1 MSNNRL
7 TENEELAEERAAET
21 QNHATH
27 LAPTPDGGA
36 EEARG
41 VVVEKKR
48 RGKHAIPV
56 DSELAQE
63 SLVSDEASEEKAEAD
78 VVAPE
83 MGPTDAHV
91 VLDDIASAAAGRRVA
106 DEARDEQLGA
116 GGTPAGRRHGPGGGP
131 GGGGGAVNRE
141 VISQMGPTLGRVL
154 QFARKYW
161 GYMIAAVVMAI
172 AGSVLTVISPHYI
185 GEITNTIT
193 DGIMGN
199 MDMDRVRTLV
209 IISVSI
215 LAGSFV
221 FGYVQAR
228 LMVVAT
234 QRTSQNMRTAINEK
248 IDRMPLSYF
257 DRISHG
263 DTLSRVTNDVD
274 TLSQTLNN
282 SVSSIMTGVIMLFGS
297 AFMMFMTDWRMALA
311 GIAAAIVGFMLT
323 VVIMGSSQKF
333 FVARQSQLGALNG
346 HIEETFG
353 GQIVVRA
360 FNGEPEAKSEFKV
373 RNDRLYSSSWRADF
387 LSGLMMPVM
396 TFVGNLGYVVVC
408 VVGAVLVVNGT
419 ISIGVITSFMIYI
432 RLFTQPLA
440 NIAQA
445 ATSFQGASA
454 AGTRVFELLDEPEME
469 DESYKPATDNLV
481 RGHVRFDD
489 VHFGYV
495 PDKEIIHGFS
505 ADVYPGQKVAI
516 VGPTGAGKT
525 TLVNLLMRFY
535 DVDSGQIL
543 VDGVPTKDMRRED
556 VDSLFSM
563 VLQDTWMFEGTMR
576 ENLVYHAK
584 GVSQG
589 SLDRVVEEVGLGE
602 FIKQLPHGY
611 DTVMGEENA
620 LSAGQKQLVTI
631 ARAMIADN
639 PLLIL
644 DEATSSIDT
653 RTELLIQ
660 RALDTLTEG
669 RTSFVI
675 AHRLSTIRDA
685 DIIFVMR
692 DGDIV
697 ETGSHQE
704 LLAEG
709 GFYAELYNSQFDVVE

>member
-1 MSNNRL
+1 MSDNRI
-7 TENEELAEERAAET
+7 AEESKMTGSPVTET
-21 QNHATH
+21 
-27 LAPTPDGGA
+27 L
-36 EEARG
+36 
-41 VVVEKKR
+41 K
-48 RGKHAIPV
+48 
-56 DSELAQE
+56 
-63 SLVSDEASEEKAEAD
+63 
-78 VVAPE
+78 
-83 MGPTDAHV
+83 DAV
-91 VLDDIASAAAGRRVA
+91 VLGTRDSARNVMDDEVASAAAGTRVA
-106 DEARDEQLGA
+106 QEAREEQLGTETS
-116 GGTPAGRRHGPGGGP
+116 GGRAHRGGPGGGGP
-131 GGGGGAVNRE
+131 GGGGGAVNKQ
-141 VISQMGPTLGRVL
+141 VISDMGPTLGRVL

-161 GYMIAAVVMAI
+161 AYMIVAVVMAI
-172 AGSVLTVISPHYI
+172 AGSVLTVISPHFL
-185 GEITNTIT
+185 GEITDAIAA
-193 DGIMGN
+193 GVMQGN

-209 IISVSI
+209 IISI
-215 LAGSFV
+215 AIMAGSFV
-221 FGYVQAR
+221 FSYVQAR

-234 QRTSQNMRTAINEK
+234 QRTSQNMRTEINRK

-274 TLSQTLNN
+274 TLSQTLNS
-282 SVSSIMTGVIMLFGS
+282 SVSSIMTGVIMLLGS
-297 AFMMFMTDWRMALA
+297 ALMMVVTEWRMALA
-311 GIAAAIVGFMLT
+311 GIAAALLGFVLT
-323 VVIMGSSQKF
+323 VLIMGISQKF

-346 HIEETFG
+346 HIEETFS
-353 GQIVVRA
+353 GQNVVRA
-360 FNGEPEAKSEFKV
+360 YNAEPLAKQEFGT
-373 RNDRLYSSSWRADF
+373 RNARLYGSSWRADF
-387 LSGLMMPVM
+387 LSGLMMPIM
-396 TFVGNLGYVVVC
+396 TFIGNLGYVVVC

-419 ISIGVITSFMIYI
+419 ISIGVITAFMMYI

-454 AGTRVFELLDEPEME
+454 AGTRVFELLDEEEMP
-469 DESYKPATDNLV
+469 DESAKPAADHVV

-489 VHFGYV
+489 VHFSYAPG
-495 PDKEIIHGFS
+495 KEIIHGFS

-535 DVDSGQIL
+535 DVDSGRIL
-543 VDGVPTKDMRRED
+543 VDGVPTMDMKRED
-556 VDSLFSM
+556 VDALFSM
-563 VLQDTWMFEGTMR
+563 VLQDTWLFKGTMR
-576 ENLVYHAK
+576 ENLVYRTE
-584 GVSQG
+584 GVSPER
-589 SLDRVVEEVGLGE
+589 LDHVVEEVGLAE
-602 FIKQLPHGY
+602 FIKQLPQGY

-660 RALDTLTEG
+660 RALDTLTRG

-697 ETGSHQE
+697 ETGSHEE
-704 LLAEG
+704 LLARG
-709 GFYAELYNSQFDVVE
+709 GFYSELYNSQFDVVE

>member
-1 MSNNRL
+1 
-7 TENEELAEERAAET
+7 
-21 QNHATH
+21 
-27 LAPTPDGGA
+27 
-36 EEARG
+36 
-41 VVVEKKR
+41 
-48 RGKHAIPV
+48 
-56 DSELAQE
+56 
-63 SLVSDEASEEKAEAD
+63 
-78 VVAPE
+78 
-83 MGPTDAHV
+83 
-91 VLDDIASAAAGRRVA
+91 
-106 DEARDEQLGA
+106 
-116 GGTPAGRRHGPGGGP
+116 
-131 GGGGGAVNRE
+131 
-141 VISQMGPTLGRVL
+141 MGPTLGRVL

-185 GEITNTIT
+185 GEITNTIA

-221 FGYVQAR
+221 FSYVQAR

-234 QRTSQNMRTAINEK
+234 QRTSQNMRTAINQK

-282 SVSSIMTGVIMLFGS
+282 SVSSIMTGVIMLVGS
-297 AFMMFMTDWRMALA
+297 AVMMFVTEWRMALA

-323 VVIMGSSQKF
+323 VVIMGASQKF

-360 FNGEPEAKSEFKV
+360 FNGEPEAKAEFKA
-373 RNDRLYSSSWRADF
+373 RNDRLYGSSWRADF

-419 ISIGVITSFMIYI
+419 VSIGVITSFMMYI

-454 AGTRVFELLDEPEME
+454 AGTRVFELLDEPEMD
-469 DESYKPATDNLV
+469 DESGKPATDNLV

-563 VLQDTWMFEGTMR
+563 VLQDTWMFKGTMR
-576 ENLVYHAK
+576 ENLVYRTE
-584 GVSQG
+584 GVTQEQ
-589 SLDRVVEEVGLGE
+589 LDRVVEEVGLAE

-685 DIIFVMR
+685 DNILVM
-692 DGDIV
+692 DHGDII
-697 ETGSHQE
+697 EKGTHDE
-704 LLAEG
+704 LLAKG
-709 GFYAELYNSQFDVVE
+709 GAYAKLYNSQFEEA

>member
-1 MSNNRL
+1 MSNNRI
-7 TENEELAEERAAET
+7 TENEELTE
-21 QNHATH
+21 NSI
-27 LAPTPDGGA
+27 PTDVTGVT
-36 EEARG
+36 EARG
-41 VVVEKKR
+41 GVVVDKKR
-48 RGKHAIPV
+48 RGKHALPV
-56 DSELAQE
+56 DDERA
-63 SLVSDEASEEKAEAD
+63 DEARVADEAREEKKEAD
-78 VVAPE
+78 IVAPE
-83 MGPTDAHV
+83 LGPTDAHT
-91 VLDDIASAAAGRRVA
+91 VLDDVASAAAGRRVA
-106 DEARDEQLGA
+106 DEARNAQLGV
-116 GGTPAGRRHGPGGGP
+116 GGDAPGGRRHGPGPGGP
-131 GGGGGAVNRE
+131 GGGGAVNRE
-141 VISQMGPTLGRVL
+141 VISDMGPTLGRVL

-185 GEITNTIT
+185 GEITNTIA

-221 FGYVQAR
+221 FSYVQAR

-234 QRTSQNMRTAINEK
+234 QRTSQNMRTAINQK

-282 SVSSIMTGVIMLFGS
+282 SVSSIMTGVIMLVGS
-297 AFMMFMTDWRMALA
+297 AVMMFVTEWRMALA

-323 VVIMGSSQKF
+323 VVIMGASQKF

-360 FNGEPEAKSEFKV
+360 FNGEPEAKAEFKV
-373 RNDRLYSSSWRADF
+373 RNDRLYGSSWRADF

-419 ISIGVITSFMIYI
+419 VSIGVITSFMMYI

-469 DESYKPATDNLV
+469 DESGKPATDNLV

-563 VLQDTWMFEGTMR
+563 VLQDTWMFKGTMR
-576 ENLVYHAK
+576 ENLVYRTE
-584 GVSQG
+584 GVTQEQ
-589 SLDRVVEEVGLGE
+589 LDRVVEEVGLAE

-697 ETGSHQE
+697 ETGSHEE

>member
-1 MSNNRL
+1 
-7 TENEELAEERAAET
+7 
-21 QNHATH
+21 
-27 LAPTPDGGA
+27 
-36 EEARG
+36 
-41 VVVEKKR
+41 
-48 RGKHAIPV
+48 
-56 DSELAQE
+56 
-63 SLVSDEASEEKAEAD
+63 
-78 VVAPE
+78 
-83 MGPTDAHV
+83 
-91 VLDDIASAAAGRRVA
+91 
-106 DEARDEQLGA
+106 
-116 GGTPAGRRHGPGGGP
+116 
-131 GGGGGAVNRE
+131 
-141 VISQMGPTLGRVL
+141 
-154 QFARKYW
+154 
-161 GYMIAAVVMAI
+161 
-172 AGSVLTVISPHYI
+172 
-185 GEITNTIT
+185 
-193 DGIMGN
+193 
-199 MDMDRVRTLV
+199 VRTLV

-221 FGYVQAR
+221 FSYVQAR

-234 QRTSQNMRTAINEK
+234 QRTSQNMRTAINQK

-282 SVSSIMTGVIMLFGS
+282 SVSSIMTGVIMLVGS
-297 AFMMFMTDWRMALA
+297 AVMMFVTEWRMALA

-323 VVIMGSSQKF
+323 VVIMGASQKF

-360 FNGEPEAKSEFKV
+360 FNGEPEAKAEFKA
-373 RNDRLYSSSWRADF
+373 RNDRLYGSSWRADF

-419 ISIGVITSFMIYI
+419 VSIGVITSFMMYI

-454 AGTRVFELLDEPEME
+454 AGTRVFELLDEPEMD
-469 DESYKPATDNLV
+469 DESGKPATDNLV

-563 VLQDTWMFEGTMR
+563 VLQDTWMFKGTMR
-576 ENLVYHAK
+576 ENLVYRTE
-584 GVSQG
+584 GVTQEQ
-589 SLDRVVEEVGLGE
+589 LDRVVEEVGLAE

-697 ETGSHQE
+697 ETGSHEE

>member
-1 MSNNRL
+1 MSNNRI
-7 TENEELAEERAAET
+7 TENEELTE
-21 QNHATH
+21 NSI
-27 LAPTPDGGA
+27 PTDVTGVT
-36 EEARG
+36 EARG
-41 VVVEKKR
+41 GVVVDKKR
-48 RGKHAIPV
+48 RGKHALPV
-56 DSELAQE
+56 DDERA
-63 SLVSDEASEEKAEAD
+63 DEARVADEAREEKKEAD
-78 VVAPE
+78 IVAPE
-83 MGPTDAHV
+83 LGPTDAHT
-91 VLDDIASAAAGRRVA
+91 VLDDVASAAAGRRVA
-106 DEARDEQLGA
+106 DEARNAQLGV
-116 GGTPAGRRHGPGGGP
+116 GGDAPGGRRHGPGPGGP
-131 GGGGGAVNRE
+131 GGGGAVNRE
-141 VISQMGPTLGRVL
+141 VISDMGPTLGRVL

-185 GEITNTIT
+185 GEITNTIA

-221 FGYVQAR
+221 FSYVQAR

-234 QRTSQNMRTAINEK
+234 QRTSQNMRTAINQK

-282 SVSSIMTGVIMLFGS
+282 SVSSIMTGVIMLVGS
-297 AFMMFMTDWRMALA
+297 AVMMFVTEWRMALA

-323 VVIMGSSQKF
+323 VVIMGASQKF

-360 FNGEPEAKSEFKV
+360 FNGEPEAKAEFKA
-373 RNDRLYSSSWRADF
+373 RNDRLYGSSWRADF
-387 LSGLMMPVM
+387 LSGLMMPIM

-419 ISIGVITSFMIYI
+419 VSIGVITSFMMYI

-469 DESYKPATDNLV
+469 DESGKPATDADDRLV

-489 VHFGYV
+489 VRFGYV

-543 VDGVPTKDMRRED
+543 VDGVPTKDMKRED

-563 VLQDTWMFEGTMR
+563 VLQDTWMFKGTMR
-576 ENLVYHAK
+576 ENLVYRTE
-584 GVSQG
+584 GVSQEQ
-589 SLDRVVEEVGLGE
+589 LDRVVEEVGLAE
-602 FIKQLPHGY
+602 FVRQLPHGY
-611 DTVMGEENA
+611 DTEMGEENA

-697 ETGSHQE
+697 ETGSHEE

>member
-7 TENEELAEERAAET
+7 AENEEVAEQRAAEI
-21 QNHATH
+21 QNSATH
-27 LAPTPDGGA
+27 VAPDGGA

-48 RGKHAIPV
+48 RGKHAMPV
-56 DSELAQE
+56 DSDLAQVN
-63 SLVSDEASEEKAEAD
+63 LGADETSEKQRKA
-78 VVAPE
+78 
-83 MGPTDAHV
+83 
-91 VLDDIASAAAGRRVA
+91 DIASAAAGRRVA

-141 VISQMGPTLGRVL
+141 VIGQMGPTLGRVL
-154 QFARKYW
+154 QFARQYW

-221 FGYVQAR
+221 FSYVQAR

-282 SVSSIMTGVIMLFGS
+282 SVSSIMTGVIMLVGS
-297 AFMMFMTDWRMALA
+297 AFMMFLTDWRMALA

-323 VVIMGSSQKF
+323 VIIMGASQKF
-333 FVARQSQLGALNG
+333 FVARQSQLGSLNG

-469 DESYKPATDNLV
+469 DESGKPAADNLV

-584 GVSQG
+584 GVSQE

-697 ETGSHQE
+697 ETGSHEE

>member
-1 MSNNRL
+1 MSHHRL
-7 TENEELAEERAAET
+7 PEDPAVTNSETEAVDQTNAA
-21 QNHATH
+21 
-27 LAPTPDGGA
+27 
-36 EEARG
+36 G
-41 VVVEKKR
+41 VVVEPR
-48 RGKHAIPV
+48 RGKHAMPDV
-56 DSELAQE
+56 DARVVETAVVPETDAAPAGENPAPAGEQ
-63 SLVSDEASEEKAEAD
+63 DEAEAWRND
-78 VVAPE
+78 V
-83 MGPTDAHV
+83 
-91 VLDDIASAAAGRRVA
+91 ASAAAGRRVA
-106 DEARDEQLGA
+106 DEAREEQLGA
-116 GGTPAGRRHGPGGGP
+116 EDNARPQRRHGPPGGP
-131 GGGGGAVNRE
+131 GGGAVNKQ
-141 VISQMGPTLGRVL
+141 VISEMAPTLGRVL
-154 QFARKYW
+154 RFARKYW
-161 GYMIAAVVMAI
+161 GYMISAVIMAI

-185 GEITNTIT
+185 GEITDTIAT
-193 DGIMGN
+193 GIMGN
-199 MDMDRVRTLV
+199 MDMVRVRELV
-209 IISVSI
+209 IISIAI

-221 FGYVQAR
+221 FSYVQAQ

-234 QRTSQNMRTAINEK
+234 QRTSQNMRTAINRK
-248 IDRMPLSYF
+248 IDRMPLAYF
-257 DRISHG
+257 DRVSHG

-282 SVSSIMTGVIMLFGS
+282 SVSSIMTGIVMLIGTTV
-297 AFMMFMTDWRMALA
+297 MMFWTEWRMALA
-311 GIAAAIVGFMLT
+311 GIAAAIIGFMLT
-323 VVIMGSSQKF
+323 AVIMGVSQKF
-333 FVARQSQLGALNG
+333 FVARQRQLGALNG

-360 FNGEPEAKSEFKV
+360 FNGEPEAKAEFKA
-373 RNDRLYSSSWRADF
+373 RNDRLYASSWRADF
-387 LSGLMMPVM
+387 LSGLMMPIM

-419 ISIGVITSFMIYI
+419 ISIGVITSFMMYI

-469 DESYKPATDNLV
+469 DESGKPATNADRLV

-489 VHFGYV
+489 VRFGYV
-495 PDKEIIHGFS
+495 PEKEIIHGFS

-535 DVDSGQIL
+535 DVDSGHIL
-543 VDGVPTKDMRRED
+543 VDGVSTKEMKRED

-563 VLQDTWMFEGTMR
+563 VLQDTWMFKGTMR
-576 ENLVYHAK
+576 ENLVYRTE

-589 SLDRVVEEVGLGE
+589 KLDQVVEEVGLAE
-602 FIKQLPHGY
+602 FVHQLPHGY
-611 DTVMGEENA
+611 DTEMGEENA

-631 ARAMIADN
+631 ARAMLADN

-697 ETGSHQE
+697 ETGSHEE

>member
-1 MSNNRL
+1 MSDHRIPEEPTTMGGE
-7 TENEELAEERAAET
+7 TE
-21 QNHATH
+21 AT
-27 LAPTPDGGA
+27 
-36 EEARG
+36 G
-41 VVVEKKR
+41 VVVEPRK
-48 RGKHAIPV
+48 RGKHAM
-56 DSELAQE
+56 
-63 SLVSDEASEEKAEAD
+63 SDDGLRATEAVVVTETNVAD
-78 VVAPE
+78 KRDETVNLREDV
-83 MGPTDAHV
+83 
-91 VLDDIASAAAGRRVA
+91 ASAAAGRRVA
-106 DEARDEQLGA
+106 DEAREEQLGA
-116 GGTPAGRRHGPGGGP
+116 GGDTPGGRPHGPGPGGP
-131 GGGGGAVNRE
+131 HGGGGAVNKQ
-141 VISQMGPTLGRVL
+141 VISDMGPTLGRVL

-185 GEITNTIT
+185 GEITDAIAA
-193 DGIMGN
+193 GIMGN

-215 LAGSFV
+215 YAGSFV
-221 FGYVQAR
+221 FSYVQAQV
-228 LMVVAT
+228 MVVAT
-234 QRTSQNMRTAINEK
+234 QRTSQNMRTAINQK

-257 DRISHG
+257 DRVSHG

-282 SVSSIMTGVIMLFGS
+282 SVSSIMTGVVMLVGTTV
-297 AFMMFMTDWRMALA
+297 MMFWTEWRMALA

-323 VVIMGSSQKF
+323 VVIMGVSQKF
-333 FVARQSQLGALNG
+333 FVARQHQLGALNG

-360 FNGEPEAKSEFKV
+360 FNGEPEAKTEFKS
-373 RNDRLYSSSWRADF
+373 RNDRLYSSSWHADF
-387 LSGLMMPVM
+387 LSGLMMPIM
-396 TFVGNLGYVVVC
+396 IFVGNLGYVVVC

-419 ISIGVITSFMIYI
+419 VSIGVITSFMMYI

-469 DESYKPATDNLV
+469 DESGKPAMDTDDRLV

-489 VHFGYV
+489 VRFGYM

-543 VDGVPTKDMRRED
+543 VDGVPTKDMKRED

-563 VLQDTWMFEGTMR
+563 VLQDTWMFKGTMR
-576 ENLVYHAK
+576 ENLVYRTE
-584 GVSQG
+584 GVTQEQ
-589 SLDRVVEEVGLGE
+589 LDRVVEEVGLGE
-602 FIKQLPHGY
+602 FVRQLPHGY
-611 DTVMGEENA
+611 DTEMGEENA

-697 ETGSHQE
+697 ETGSHEE
-704 LLAEG
+704 LLAKG

>member
-1 MSNNRL
+1 MSDHRIPEEPTTMGGE
-7 TENEELAEERAAET
+7 TE
-21 QNHATH
+21 AT
-27 LAPTPDGGA
+27 
-36 EEARG
+36 G
-41 VVVEKKR
+41 VVVEPRK
-48 RGKHAIPV
+48 RGKHAMSDDGSRV
-56 DSELAQE
+56 ERAVVVTQTNTADER
-63 SLVSDEASEEKAEAD
+63 DEAVTLREE
-78 VVAPE
+78 
-83 MGPTDAHV
+83 
-91 VLDDIASAAAGRRVA
+91 IASAAAGRRVA
-106 DEARDEQLGA
+106 DEAREEQLGA
-116 GGTPAGRRHGPGGGP
+116 GDNVPSRRRHGPGPGPGGP
-131 GGGGGAVNRE
+131 HGGGGAVNKQ
-141 VISQMGPTLGRVL
+141 VISEMGPTLGRVL

-185 GEITNTIT
+185 GEITDAIAA
-193 DGIMGN
+193 GIMGN

-209 IISVSI
+209 IISVAI
-215 LAGSFV
+215 MLGSFV
-221 FGYVQAR
+221 FSYVQAR

-234 QRTSQNMRTAINEK
+234 QRTSQNMRTAINQK

-257 DRISHG
+257 DRVSHG

-282 SVSSIMTGVIMLFGS
+282 SVSSIMTGIVMLVGTTV
-297 AFMMFMTDWRMALA
+297 MMFVTEWRMALA
-311 GIAAAIVGFMLT
+311 GIAAAVVGFMLT
-323 VVIMGSSQKF
+323 VVIMGVSQKF

-353 GQIVVRA
+353 GQTVVRA
-360 FNGEPEAKSEFKV
+360 FNGEPEAKAEFRA

-387 LSGLMMPVM
+387 LSGLMMPIM

-419 ISIGVITSFMIYI
+419 VSIGVITSFMMYI

-469 DESYKPATDNLV
+469 DESGKPAMDADDRLV

-489 VHFGYV
+489 VRFGYV

-543 VDGVPTKDMRRED
+543 VDGVPTKDMKRED

-563 VLQDTWMFEGTMR
+563 VLQDTWMFKGTMR
-576 ENLVYHAK
+576 ENLVYRTE
-584 GVSQG
+584 GVSQEQ
-589 SLDRVVEEVGLGE
+589 LDRVVEEVGLAE
-602 FIKQLPHGY
+602 FVRQLPHGY
-611 DTVMGEENA
+611 DTEMGEENA

-697 ETGSHQE
+697 ETGSHEE
-704 LLAEG
+704 LLAKG

>member
-1 MSNNRL
+1 MSNNRI
-7 TENEELAEERAAET
+7 TENEELTE
-21 QNHATH
+21 NSI
-27 LAPTPDGGA
+27 PTDVTGVT
-36 EEARG
+36 EARG
-41 VVVEKKR
+41 GVVVDKKR
-48 RGKHAIPV
+48 RGKHALPV
-56 DSELAQE
+56 DDERA
-63 SLVSDEASEEKAEAD
+63 DEARVADEAREEKKEAD
-78 VVAPE
+78 IVAPE
-83 MGPTDAHV
+83 LGPTDAHT
-91 VLDDIASAAAGRRVA
+91 VLDDVASAAAGRRVA
-106 DEARDEQLGA
+106 DEARNAQLGV
-116 GGTPAGRRHGPGGGP
+116 GGDAPGGRRHGPGPGGP
-131 GGGGGAVNRE
+131 GGGGAVNRE
-141 VISQMGPTLGRVL
+141 VISDMGPTLGRVL

-185 GEITNTIT
+185 GEITNTIA

-221 FGYVQAR
+221 FSYVQAR

-234 QRTSQNMRTAINEK
+234 QRTSQNMRTAINQK

-282 SVSSIMTGVIMLFGS
+282 SVSSIMTGVIMLVGS
-297 AFMMFMTDWRMALA
+297 AVMMFVTEWRMALA

-323 VVIMGSSQKF
+323 VVIMGASQKF

-360 FNGEPEAKSEFKV
+360 FNGEPEAKAEFKA
-373 RNDRLYSSSWRADF
+373 RNDRLYGSSWRADF

-419 ISIGVITSFMIYI
+419 VSIGVITSFMMYI

-454 AGTRVFELLDEPEME
+454 AGTRVFELLDEPEMD
-469 DESYKPATDNLV
+469 DESGKPATDNLV

-563 VLQDTWMFEGTMR
+563 VLQDTWMFKGTMR
-576 ENLVYHAK
+576 ENLVY
-584 GVSQG
+584 
-589 SLDRVVEEVGLGE
+589 
-602 FIKQLPHGY
+602 
-611 DTVMGEENA
+611 
-620 LSAGQKQLVTI
+620 
-631 ARAMIADN
+631 
-639 PLLIL
+639 
-644 DEATSSIDT
+644 
-653 RTELLIQ
+653 RTEGDGFLLYSIGQ
-660 RALDTLTEG
+660 NLKD
-669 RTSFVI
+669 
-675 AHRLSTIRDA
+675 
-685 DIIFVMR
+685 
-692 DGDIV
+692 DGGKEAND
-697 ETGSHQE
+697 
-704 LLAEG
+704 L
-709 GFYAELYNSQFDVVE
+709 DVVWRASR

>member
-1 MSNNRL
+1 MSNNRI
-7 TENEELAEERAAET
+7 TENEELTE
-21 QNHATH
+21 NSI
-27 LAPTPDGGA
+27 PTDVTGVT
-36 EEARG
+36 EARG
-41 VVVEKKR
+41 GVVVDKKR
-48 RGKHAIPV
+48 RGKHALPV
-56 DSELAQE
+56 DDERA
-63 SLVSDEASEEKAEAD
+63 DEARVADEAREEKKEAD
-78 VVAPE
+78 IVAPE
-83 MGPTDAHV
+83 LGPTDAHT
-91 VLDDIASAAAGRRVA
+91 VLDDVASAAAGRRVA
-106 DEARDEQLGA
+106 DEARNAQLGV
-116 GGTPAGRRHGPGGGP
+116 GGDAPGGRRHGPGPGGP
-131 GGGGGAVNRE
+131 GGGGAVNRE
-141 VISQMGPTLGRVL
+141 VISDMGPTLGRVL

-185 GEITNTIT
+185 GEITNTIA

-221 FGYVQAR
+221 FSYVQAR

-234 QRTSQNMRTAINEK
+234 QRTSQNMRTAINQK

-282 SVSSIMTGVIMLFGS
+282 SVSSIMTGVIMLVGS
-297 AFMMFMTDWRMALA
+297 AVMMFVTEWRMALA

-323 VVIMGSSQKF
+323 VVIMGASQKF

-360 FNGEPEAKSEFKV
+360 FNGEPEAKAEFKA
-373 RNDRLYSSSWRADF
+373 RNDRLYGSSWRADF

-419 ISIGVITSFMIYI
+419 VSIGVITSFMMYI

-454 AGTRVFELLDEPEME
+454 AGTRVFELLDEPEMD
-469 DESYKPATDNLV
+469 DESGKPATDNLV

-563 VLQDTWMFEGTMR
+563 VLQDTWMFKGTMR
-576 ENLVYHAK
+576 ENLVYRTE
-584 GVSQG
+584 GVTQEQ
-589 SLDRVVEEVGLGE
+589 LDRVVEEVGLAE

-697 ETGSHQE
+697 ETGSHEE

>member
-1 MSNNRL
+1 MSHHRL
-7 TENEELAEERAAET
+7 PEDPAVTNSETDAMDQTNAA
-21 QNHATH
+21 
-27 LAPTPDGGA
+27 
-36 EEARG
+36 G
-41 VVVEKKR
+41 VVVEPR
-48 RGKHAIPV
+48 RGKHAMPDFDARV
-56 DSELAQE
+56 
-63 SLVSDEASEEKAEAD
+63 AEAA
-78 VVAPE
+78 VVE
-83 MGPTDAHV
+83 TDTASASKQAEAAA
-91 VLDDIASAAAGRRVA
+91 LRNDIASAAAGRRVA
-106 DEARDEQLGA
+106 DEAREEQLGA
-116 GGTPAGRRHGPGGGP
+116 GDSARPQRSHGPGGGP
-131 GGGGGAVNRE
+131 HGGGGAVNKQ
-141 VISQMGPTLGRVL
+141 VISDMAPTLGRVL

-185 GEITNTIT
+185 GEITDTIAA
-193 DGIMGN
+193 GIMGD

-209 IISVSI
+209 IISIAI

-221 FGYVQAR
+221 FSYVQAQ
-228 LMVVAT
+228 LMVAAT
-234 QRTSQNMRTAINEK
+234 QRTSQNMRTAINRK
-248 IDRMPLSYF
+248 IDRMPLAYF
-257 DRISHG
+257 DRVSHG

-282 SVSSIMTGVIMLFGS
+282 SVSSIMTGIVMLVGTTV
-297 AFMMFMTDWRMALA
+297 MMFWTEWRMALA
-311 GIAAAIVGFMLT
+311 GIAAAIIGFILT
-323 VVIMGSSQKF
+323 VVIMGVSQKF

-360 FNGEPEAKSEFKV
+360 FNGEPEAKAEFKV
-373 RNDRLYSSSWRADF
+373 RNDRLYASSWRADF
-387 LSGLMMPVM
+387 LSGLMMPIM

-419 ISIGVITSFMIYI
+419 VSIGVITSFMMYI

-469 DESYKPATDNLV
+469 DESGKPASDADRLV
-481 RGHVRFDD
+481 RGHVRFDN
-489 VHFGYV
+489 VRFGYV
-495 PDKEIIHGFS
+495 PEKEIIHGFS

-535 DVDSGQIL
+535 DVDSGRIL
-543 VDGVPTKDMRRED
+543 VDGVPTKEMKRED

-563 VLQDTWMFEGTMR
+563 VLQDTWMFKGTMR
-576 ENLVYHAK
+576 ENLVYRTE
-584 GVSQG
+584 GVSQEK
-589 SLDRVVEEVGLGE
+589 LDQVVEEVGLAE
-602 FIKQLPHGY
+602 FVRQLPHGY
-611 DTVMGEENA
+611 DTEMGEENA

-631 ARAMIADN
+631 ARAMLADN

-697 ETGSHQE
+697 ETGSHEE

>member
-1 MSNNRL
+1 MSNNRIPEEVTTMGGK
-7 TENEELAEERAAET
+7 TE
-21 QNHATH
+21 AT
-27 LAPTPDGGA
+27 
-36 EEARG
+36 G
-41 VVVEKKR
+41 VVVEPRK
-48 RGKHAIPV
+48 RGKHAMTDDGSRAAGAV
-56 DSELAQE
+56 VVTETNVA
-63 SLVSDEASEEKAEAD
+63 DEAATLREE
-78 VVAPE
+78 
-83 MGPTDAHV
+83 
-91 VLDDIASAAAGRRVA
+91 IASAAAGRRVA
-106 DEARDEQLGA
+106 DEARNAQLGA
-116 GGTPAGRRHGPGGGP
+116 GGDTPGGRRHGPPGGGP
-131 GGGGGAVNRE
+131 GGPGGGGAINKQ
-141 VISQMGPTLGRVL
+141 VISDMGPTLGRVL

-161 GYMIAAVVMAI
+161 GYMIAGVVMAI

-185 GEITNTIT
+185 GEITDAVTA
-193 DGIMGN
+193 GIMGN
-199 MDMDRVRTLV
+199 MDMDRVRTLI

-215 LAGSFV
+215 YAGSFV
-221 FGYVQAR
+221 FSYVQAQ

-234 QRTSQNMRTAINEK
+234 QRTSQNMRTAINRK

-282 SVSSIMTGVIMLFGS
+282 SVSSIMTGVVMLVGTTV
-297 AFMMFMTDWRMALA
+297 MMFVTEWRMALA
-311 GIAAAIVGFMLT
+311 GIAAAVVGFMLT
-323 VVIMGSSQKF
+323 VVIMGVSQKF

-353 GQIVVRA
+353 GQTVVRA
-360 FNGEPEAKSEFKV
+360 FNGEPEAKAEFRA

-419 ISIGVITSFMIYI
+419 ISIGVITSFMMYI

-469 DESYKPATDNLV
+469 DESGKPAMDADDRLV

-489 VHFGYV
+489 VRFGYV

-535 DVDSGQIL
+535 DVDSGRIL
-543 VDGVPTKDMRRED
+543 VDGVPTKDMKRED

-563 VLQDTWMFEGTMR
+563 VLQDTWMFKGTMR
-576 ENLVYHAK
+576 ENLVYRTE
-584 GVSQG
+584 GVTPEQ
-589 SLDRVVEEVGLGE
+589 LDRVVEEVGLAE
-602 FIKQLPHGY
+602 FVRQLPHGY
-611 DTVMGEENA
+611 DTEMGEENA

-697 ETGSHQE
+697 ETGSHEE

>member
-1 MSNNRL
+1 MSNNRI
-7 TENEELAEERAAET
+7 TENEELTE
-21 QNHATH
+21 NSI
-27 LAPTPDGGA
+27 PTDVTGVT
-36 EEARG
+36 EARG
-41 VVVEKKR
+41 GVVVDKKR
-48 RGKHAIPV
+48 RGKHALPV
-56 DSELAQE
+56 DDERA
-63 SLVSDEASEEKAEAD
+63 DEARVADEAREEKKEAD
-78 VVAPE
+78 IVAPE
-83 MGPTDAHV
+83 LGPTDAHT
-91 VLDDIASAAAGRRVA
+91 VLDDVASAAAGRRVA
-106 DEARDEQLGA
+106 DEARNAQLGV
-116 GGTPAGRRHGPGGGP
+116 GGDAPGGRRHGPGPGGP
-131 GGGGGAVNRE
+131 GGGGAVNRE
-141 VISQMGPTLGRVL
+141 VISDMGPTLGRVL

-185 GEITNTIT
+185 GEITNTIA

-221 FGYVQAR
+221 FSYVQAR

-234 QRTSQNMRTAINEK
+234 QRTSQNMRTAINQK
-248 IDRMPLSYF
+248 IDRMPRSYF

-282 SVSSIMTGVIMLFGS
+282 SVSSIMTGVIMLVGS
-297 AFMMFMTDWRMALA
+297 AVMMFVTEWRMALA

-323 VVIMGSSQKF
+323 VVIMGASQKF

-360 FNGEPEAKSEFKV
+360 FNGEPEAKAEFKA
-373 RNDRLYSSSWRADF
+373 RNDRLYGSSWRADF

-419 ISIGVITSFMIYI
+419 VSIGVITSFMMYI

-454 AGTRVFELLDEPEME
+454 AGTRVFELLDEPEMD
-469 DESYKPATDNLV
+469 DESGKPATDNLV

-563 VLQDTWMFEGTMR
+563 VLQDTWMFKGTMR
-576 ENLVYHAK
+576 ENLVYRTE
-584 GVSQG
+584 GVTQEQ
-589 SLDRVVEEVGLGE
+589 LDRVVEEVGLAE

-697 ETGSHQE
+697 ETGSHEE

>member
-1 MSNNRL
+1 MSNNRI
-7 TENEELAEERAAET
+7 TENEELTE
-21 QNHATH
+21 NSI
-27 LAPTPDGGA
+27 PTDVTGVT
-36 EEARG
+36 EARG
-41 VVVEKKR
+41 GVVVDKKR
-48 RGKHAIPV
+48 RGKHALPV
-56 DSELAQE
+56 DDERA
-63 SLVSDEASEEKAEAD
+63 DEARVADEAREEKKEAD
-78 VVAPE
+78 IVAPE
-83 MGPTDAHV
+83 LGPTDAHT
-91 VLDDIASAAAGRRVA
+91 VLDDVASAAAGRRVA
-106 DEARDEQLGA
+106 DEARNAQLGV
-116 GGTPAGRRHGPGGGP
+116 GGDAPGGRRHGPGPGGP
-131 GGGGGAVNRE
+131 GGGGAVNRE
-141 VISQMGPTLGRVL
+141 VISDMGPTLGRVL

-185 GEITNTIT
+185 GEITNTIA

-221 FGYVQAR
+221 FSYVQAR

-234 QRTSQNMRTAINEK
+234 QRTSQNMRTAINQK

-282 SVSSIMTGVIMLFGS
+282 SVSSIMTGVIMLVGS
-297 AFMMFMTDWRMALA
+297 AVMMFVTEWRMALA

-323 VVIMGSSQKF
+323 VVIMGASQKF

-360 FNGEPEAKSEFKV
+360 FNGEPEAKAEFKA
-373 RNDRLYSSSWRADF
+373 RNDRLYGSSWRADF

-419 ISIGVITSFMIYI
+419 VSIGVITSFMMYI

-454 AGTRVFELLDEPEME
+454 AGTRVFELLDEPEMD
-469 DESYKPATDNLV
+469 DESGKPATDNLV

-563 VLQDTWMFEGTMR
+563 VLQDTWMFKGTMR
-576 ENLVYHAK
+576 ENLVYRTE
-584 GVSQG
+584 GVTQEQ
-589 SLDRVVEEVGLGE
+589 LDRVVEEVGLAE

-697 ETGSHQE
+697 ETGSHEE
-704 LLAEG
+704 LLAKG

>member
-1 MSNNRL
+1 MRDSR
-7 TENEELAEERAAET
+7 TANEETMTKLNNAART
-21 QNHATH
+21 GSR
-27 LAPTPDGGA
+27 D
-36 EEARG
+36 G
-41 VVVEKKR
+41 VV
-48 RGKHAIPV
+48 ATT
-56 DSELAQE
+56 DSDTHSADNEL
-63 SLVSDEASEEKAEAD
+63 
-78 VVAPE
+78 
-83 MGPTDAHV
+83 
-91 VLDDIASAAAGRRVA
+91 ASAAAGNRVA
-106 DEARDEQLGA
+106 KEAREEQLGTQTPDQRSNRA
-116 GGTPAGRRHGPGGGP
+116 GGPGPGGP
-131 GGGGGAVNRE
+131 GGGGGAINKQ
-141 VISQMGPTLGRVL
+141 VISDMGPTLGRVL
-154 QFARKYW
+154 KFARKYW
-161 GYMIAAVVMAI
+161 GYMIAAVIMAV
-172 AGSVLTVISPHYI
+172 AGSVLTVISPHYL
-185 GEITNTIT
+185 GEITDAIAAGVMHN
-193 DGIMGN
+193 GI
-199 MDMDRVRTLV
+199 DMDRVRALV
-209 IISVSI
+209 IISVAI
-215 LAGSFV
+215 MAGSFV
-221 FGYVQAR
+221 FSYVQAR

-234 QRTSQNMRTAINEK
+234 QRTSQNMRTEINRK

-274 TLSQTLNN
+274 TLSQTLNS
-282 SVSSIMTGVIMLFGS
+282 SVSSIMTGVIMLVGS
-297 AFMMFMTDWRMALA
+297 ALMMFVTEWRMALA
-311 GIAAAIVGFMLT
+311 GMAAALLGFVLT
-323 VVIMGSSQKF
+323 IMIMGISQKF
-333 FVARQSQLGALNG
+333 FVARQHQLGALNG

-353 GQIVVRA
+353 GQTVVRA
-360 FNGEPEAKSEFKV
+360 YNAEPLAKHEFRT
-373 RNDRLYSSSWRADF
+373 RNASLYGSSWRADF
-387 LSGLMMPVM
+387 LSGLMMPIM
-396 TFVGNLGYVVVC
+396 AFIGNLGYVVVC

-419 ISIGVITSFMIYI
+419 ISIGVITAFMMYI

-454 AGTRVFELLDEPEME
+454 AGTRVFELLDEEEMPGE
-469 DESYKPATDNLV
+469 DSKHATDTVV

-495 PDKEIIHGFS
+495 PGKEIIHGFS

-535 DVDSGQIL
+535 DVDSGRIL
-543 VDGVPTKDMRRED
+543 IDGISTMDMKRED
-556 VDSLFSM
+556 VDALFSM
-563 VLQDTWMFEGTMR
+563 VLQDTWLFQGTIR
-576 ENLVYHAK
+576 ENLVYRSE
-584 GVSQG
+584 GVTQQQ
-589 SLDRVVEEVGLGE
+589 LDRVVEEVGLAE

-660 RALDTLTEG
+660 RALDTLTRG

-697 ETGSHQE
+697 ETGSHEE
-704 LLAEG
+704 LLAKG
-709 GFYAELYNSQFDVVE
+709 GFYADLYNSQFDVVE

>member
-1 MSNNRL
+1 MSNNRI
-7 TENEELAEERAAET
+7 TENEELTE
-21 QNHATH
+21 NSI
-27 LAPTPDGGA
+27 PTDVTGVT
-36 EEARG
+36 EARG
-41 VVVEKKR
+41 GVVVDKKR
-48 RGKHAIPV
+48 RGKHALPV
-56 DSELAQE
+56 DDERA
-63 SLVSDEASEEKAEAD
+63 DEARVADEAREEKKEAD
-78 VVAPE
+78 IVAPE
-83 MGPTDAHV
+83 LGPTDAHT
-91 VLDDIASAAAGRRVA
+91 VLDDVASAAAGRRVA
-106 DEARDEQLGA
+106 DEARNAQLGV
-116 GGTPAGRRHGPGGGP
+116 GGDAPGGRRHGPGPGGP
-131 GGGGGAVNRE
+131 GGGGAVNRE
-141 VISQMGPTLGRVL
+141 VISDMGPTLGRVL

-185 GEITNTIT
+185 GEITNTIA

-221 FGYVQAR
+221 FSYVQAR

-234 QRTSQNMRTAINEK
+234 QRTSQNMRTAINQK

-282 SVSSIMTGVIMLFGS
+282 SVSSIMTGVIMLVGS
-297 AFMMFMTDWRMALA
+297 AVMMFVTEWRMALA

-323 VVIMGSSQKF
+323 VVIMGASQKF

-360 FNGEPEAKSEFKV
+360 FNGEPEAKAEFKA
-373 RNDRLYSSSWRADF
+373 RNDRLYGSSWRADF

-419 ISIGVITSFMIYI
+419 VSIGVITSFMMYI

-469 DESYKPATDNLV
+469 DESGKPATDNLV

-563 VLQDTWMFEGTMR
+563 VLQDTWMFKGTMR
-576 ENLVYHAK
+576 ENLVYRTE
-584 GVSQG
+584 GVTQEQ
-589 SLDRVVEEVGLGE
+589 LDRVVEEVGLAE

-697 ETGSHQE
+697 ETGSHEE

>member
-1 MSNNRL
+1 MSDNRI
-7 TENEELAEERAAET
+7 AEESKMTGSPVTET
-21 QNHATH
+21 
-27 LAPTPDGGA
+27 L
-36 EEARG
+36 
-41 VVVEKKR
+41 K
-48 RGKHAIPV
+48 
-56 DSELAQE
+56 
-63 SLVSDEASEEKAEAD
+63 
-78 VVAPE
+78 
-83 MGPTDAHV
+83 DAV
-91 VLDDIASAAAGRRVA
+91 VLGTRDSARNVMDDEVASAAAGTRVA
-106 DEARDEQLGA
+106 QEAREEQLGTETS
-116 GGTPAGRRHGPGGGP
+116 GGRAHRGGPGGGGT
-131 GGGGGAVNRE
+131 GGGGGAVNKQ
-141 VISQMGPTLGRVL
+141 VISDMGPTLGRVL

-161 GYMIAAVVMAI
+161 AYMIVAVVMAI
-172 AGSVLTVISPHYI
+172 AGSVLTVISPHFL
-185 GEITNTIT
+185 GEITDAIAA
-193 DGIMGN
+193 GVMQGN

-209 IISVSI
+209 IISI
-215 LAGSFV
+215 AIMAGSFV
-221 FGYVQAR
+221 FSYVQAR

-234 QRTSQNMRTAINEK
+234 QRTSQNMRTEINRK

-274 TLSQTLNN
+274 TLSQTLNS
-282 SVSSIMTGVIMLFGS
+282 SVSSIMTGVIMLLGS
-297 AFMMFMTDWRMALA
+297 ALMMVVTEWRMALA
-311 GIAAAIVGFMLT
+311 GIAAALLGFVLT
-323 VVIMGSSQKF
+323 VLIMGISQKF

-346 HIEETFG
+346 HIEETFS
-353 GQIVVRA
+353 GQNVVRA
-360 FNGEPEAKSEFKV
+360 YNAEPLAKQEFGT
-373 RNDRLYSSSWRADF
+373 RNARLYGSSWRADF
-387 LSGLMMPVM
+387 LSGLMMPIM
-396 TFVGNLGYVVVC
+396 TFIGNLGYVVVC

-419 ISIGVITSFMIYI
+419 ISIGVITAFMMYI

-454 AGTRVFELLDEPEME
+454 AGTRVFELLDEEEMP
-469 DESYKPATDNLV
+469 DESAKPAADHVV

-489 VHFGYV
+489 VHFSYAPG
-495 PDKEIIHGFS
+495 KEIIHGFS

-535 DVDSGQIL
+535 DVDSGRIL
-543 VDGVPTKDMRRED
+543 VDGVPTMDMKRED
-556 VDSLFSM
+556 VDALFSM
-563 VLQDTWMFEGTMR
+563 VLQDTWLFKGTMR
-576 ENLVYHAK
+576 ENLVYRTE
-584 GVSQG
+584 GVSPER
-589 SLDRVVEEVGLGE
+589 LDHVVEEVGLAE
-602 FIKQLPHGY
+602 FIKQLPQGY

-644 DEATSSIDT
+644 DEATSSIDP

-660 RALDTLTEG
+660 RALDTLTRG

-697 ETGSHQE
+697 ETGSHEE
-704 LLAEG
+704 LLARG
-709 GFYAELYNSQFDVVE
+709 GFYSELYNSQFDVVE

>member
-1 MSNNRL
+1 MSDHRIPEEPTTMGGE
-7 TENEELAEERAAET
+7 TE
-21 QNHATH
+21 AT
-27 LAPTPDGGA
+27 
-36 EEARG
+36 G
-41 VVVEKKR
+41 VVVEPRK
-48 RGKHAIPV
+48 RGKHAMTDDGSRAAGAV
-56 DSELAQE
+56 VVTETNVA
-63 SLVSDEASEEKAEAD
+63 DEAATLREE
-78 VVAPE
+78 
-83 MGPTDAHV
+83 
-91 VLDDIASAAAGRRVA
+91 IASAAAGRRVA
-106 DEARDEQLGA
+106 DEARNAQLGA
-116 GGTPAGRRHGPGGGP
+116 GGDTPGGRRHGPPGGGP
-131 GGGGGAVNRE
+131 GGPGGGGAINKQ
-141 VISQMGPTLGRVL
+141 VISDMGPTLGRVL

-185 GEITNTIT
+185 GEITDAIAA
-193 DGIMGN
+193 GIMGN

-209 IISVSI
+209 IISVAI
-215 LAGSFV
+215 MLGSFV
-221 FGYVQAR
+221 FSYVQAR

-234 QRTSQNMRTAINEK
+234 QRTSQNMRTAINQK

-257 DRISHG
+257 DRVSHG

-282 SVSSIMTGVIMLFGS
+282 SVSSIMTGIVMLVGTTV
-297 AFMMFMTDWRMALA
+297 MMFVTEWRMALA
-311 GIAAAIVGFMLT
+311 GIAAAVVGFMLT
-323 VVIMGSSQKF
+323 VVIMGVSQKF

-353 GQIVVRA
+353 GQTVVRA
-360 FNGEPEAKSEFKV
+360 FNGEPEAKAEFRA

-387 LSGLMMPVM
+387 LSGLMMPIM

-419 ISIGVITSFMIYI
+419 VSIGVITSFMMYI

-469 DESYKPATDNLV
+469 DESGKPAMDADDRLV

-489 VHFGYV
+489 VRFGYV

-543 VDGVPTKDMRRED
+543 VDGVPTKDMKRED

-563 VLQDTWMFEGTMR
+563 VLQDTWMFKGTMR
-576 ENLVYHAK
+576 ENLVYRTE
-584 GVSQG
+584 GVSQEQ
-589 SLDRVVEEVGLGE
+589 LDRVVEEVGLAE
-602 FIKQLPHGY
+602 FVRQLPHGY
-611 DTVMGEENA
+611 DTEMGEENA

-697 ETGSHQE
+697 ETGSHEE
-704 LLAEG
+704 LLAKG